1 VSAPL
6 AYSLSELGELS
17 IVLHSSKIQFRFRL
31 TGPHSMKI
39 LDFIQNILI
48 DEFKRIQQAEGYH
61 YLSFSL
67 ICQGIEF
74 LGACLDSEPFSAKGL
89 SAARFRRAIYDLFP
103 TSYRKFN
110 QGSGRPFDLYEN
122 LRCGLL
128 HVILPESSLELI
140 RRSEKEELNANHLEV
155 KEIRGIHRL
164 VLVSEDLF
172 EDYEKACQ
180 EIVARISDNRL
191 RGWKFVGEL

>member
-1 VSAPL
+1 
-6 AYSLSELGELS
+6 
-17 IVLHSSKIQFRFRL
+17 
-31 TGPHSMKI
+31 MKI
-39 LDFIQNILI
+39 LDFIQTVLI
-48 DEFKRIQQAEGYH
+48 DEFKRIQQDEDHH
-61 YLSFSL
+61 YISFSL

-103 TSYRKFN
+103 TSYHKFN

-128 HVILPESSLELI
+128 YVILPGLPLELI
-140 RRSEKEELNANHLEV
+140 RRSEKEKFNANHLEV
-155 KEIRGIHRL
+155 MEIRGIHRL

-180 EIVARISDNRL
+180 EIITRIGEGCL
-191 RGWKFVGEL
+191 KGWKLVGNV